1 MNDNLIAEIAGA
13 LSEPNVELIAQI
25 VTVIGAD
32 RAREFLRQALDV
44 EAGAGLT
51 TKDGGRRRTPG
62 GVFFYLVRGAL
73 PAKERRRVWPQDYK
87 KTPPRPEGTRPE
99 PLTWEEA
106 KALIAQV
113 IKTIGEAKSVKVTL
127 VGRPQKVVSQKDCV
141 VVSLKG
147 RQPPSLPKGLPAV
160 PEGSAITW
168 AVFIANKQWNR
179 VKDSITRNNDDQLI
193 VEGYPIVGK
202 GGVAAV
208 MTTSCKSVLM
218 ERAQREQGRAA
229 GQQ

>member
-32 RAREFLRQALDV
+32 RAREFLGAAL
-44 EAGAGLT
+44 EIESGAGLT

-87 KTPPRPEGTRPE
+87 KKPAPTVE
-99 PLTWEEA
+99 PVTWEQA
-106 KALIAQV
+106 KALIAEV
-113 IKTIGEAKSVKVTL
+113 IQTVGEARTVKVTL
-127 VGRPQKVVSQKDCV
+127 IGRPQKVVSQKDCV

-147 RQPPSLPKGLPAV
+147 KQPPSLPKGLPAV

-208 MTTSCKSVLM
+208 MATSCKSVLM
-218 ERAQREQGRAA
+218 ERAQRAA
-229 GQQ
+229 I